1 MAAGATTVLQTVLQH
16 TDAFFAETL
25 SRPELRHHVFSALTS
40 RLPAPLTKSLNFA
53 SQTVENAISTTS
65 SSIRSSSLRLA
76 EKLLSS
82 ENTAFSSFLL
92 SLVYSL
98 SHRPVDASIS
108 LLDVFRADPSLC
120 RREIAPFLFEE
131 LFLVHFLPLL
141 EWYNDHRSNILPSNP
156 SFNIDNSGGNYSDDH
171 LSIVSNN
178 TTLLSKM
185 SGDQASAL
193 KDLERDYED
202 LLDQNCRT
210 FVGYFKEVLQNKDG
224 KNVVAPPS
232 IVLRRSNIECRGE
245 TAVCS
250 DEEKKMNSQEF
261 GPTYRRYN
269 PMWTEADKS
278 LELNHGTKNLSRF
291 PSLFPERV
299 SPRILT
305 RNQTAEGGDDSNAT
319 HDSFTD
325 SEAEIEE
332 TIKPTVLFDSR
343 RSQPAQKQKRPFSG
357 EESSRYPSSIM
368 GDVGIHIGGGK
379 HTLPKDFVCP
389 ITTHIFDDPVTLETG
404 QTYERSAIQEWLD
417 RGNST
422 CPITRQTLHTGTVL
436 PKTNYV
442 LKRLIASWKEQN
454 PGSDYSPYGG
464 VRAAS
469 EPKFGPSIHFSS
481 PNSVISQATIDATMS
496 ELRLAITD
504 LCTSE
509 VLGDSEMA
517 VLRIERCWQ
526 EANADSEMMAMLSKP
541 PVINGFVETMF
552 NSADTKVLRSIVFLL
567 TEFGSR
573 DDNVIKTLKRVDS
586 DVECFVELFKK
597 GLSEALVLV
606 HLLKPAAK
614 SLVDMDIVDYLLEV
628 LDDDADD
635 NVPKM
640 YTTAKTA
647 AVILLGQILRSSYE
661 ATITEILRSILSAKV
676 IEKVISSLEAERV
689 EEKTAAVSILLRCM
703 LEDGKCRNVISSKAK
718 LAGVLEIFVEVN
730 DDEQFEIVHFLSELV
745 KMNRRNLNEQILHIL
760 KEEGTFST
768 MHSLLTYL
776 QNTPQT
782 QSPIVAGLVLQL
794 DLLDEPR
801 KMSIYREEAMD
812 ALISCLRNSESPV
825 TQISA
830 AETVLAL
837 QGRFSYSG
845 KSLSRAILLKRAGL
859 DKTYRAFMRRDQR
872 HHNVSADPQDTME
885 EEKAADD
892 WEKRVAFVLVSHEFG
907 LLFEALAEGLD
918 NTNEDLYSICLM
930 TASWLVHMLSIL
942 PDMGIVGAARVCLLK
957 RFVSI
962 FKTQKNTENRVLS
975 MIALNTF
982 IRDPEGLHDL
992 SLHMKDILKGLRE
1005 LKKSSVMAFE
1015 MLKVFSEE
1023 HDTSADLWNHQELCQ
1038 EDCSE
1043 NGEVL
1048 AITCFRGIF
1057 FSGHSDGTIKVWAN
1071 KGSKIQIIQEVRE
1084 HTKPVTSLAI
1094 LQSSDKL
1101 YSGSLDRTVRVWSVE
1116 EDGIHFEQVEEMK
1129 DQINSLV
1136 VANSMACYIPQ
1147 GAGVKVHSW
1156 NGSSK
1161 FLNQNKYAKCLAL
1174 VQGKLYCGCQ
1184 DSSIQEIDLVTGTM
1198 GNIQN
1203 RSKNLIKRAYP
1214 IYALEVHDGLIYAAG
1229 SSFDGSIVK
1238 IWSTSN
1244 YNLVGS
1250 LASTMEVRTMAV
1262 SSELIYLGCKGG
1274 TVEVWCKTKYNKVE
1288 TLQTSST
1295 AKIHCLALDP
1305 NQDMLLI
1312 GTSDGRIQTWALS

>member
-1 MAAGATTVLQTVLQH
+1 MAAGTTTPAHILHHTAT
-16 TDAFFAETL
+16 FFAETL
-25 SRPELRHHVFSALTS
+25 SRPHLRRHVFSAFS
-40 RLPAPLTKSLNFA
+40 NRLPSKSLVFA
-53 SQTVENAISTTS
+53 SQTIENAISTTS

-76 EKLLSS
+76 EKLLSRAS
-82 ENTAFSSFLL
+82 DNTCLSSFLL
-92 SLVYSL
+92 SLAYSL
-98 SHRPVDASIS
+98 SHRPVDASLS

-131 LFLVHFLPLL
+131 MFLSHFLPVLD
-141 EWYNDHRSNILPSNP
+141 WYNHHRSNILASNP
-156 SFNIDNSGGNYSDDH
+156 TPSYNLDSNSDER
-171 LSIVSNN
+171 LSIASNS

-202 LLDQNCRT
+202 LLDENCRI
-210 FVGYFKEVLQNKDG
+210 FAGYFKEVLLQNKDE
-224 KNVVAPPS
+224 KNLVAPPS
-232 IVLRRSNIECRGE
+232 IFLPIRSNIERGDE
-245 TAVCS
+245 IVVSS
-250 DEEKKMNSQEF
+250 DEDKKMINSQEF
-261 GPTYRRYN
+261 GSTNRRYN

-278 LELNHGTKNLSRF
+278 IELSNNGTKNLSRF
-291 PSLFPERV
+291 PSFFPERV
-299 SPRILT
+299 SPRFFT
-305 RNQTAEGGDDSNAT
+305 RNQVDDPNAT
-319 HDSFTD
+319 HYSSSD
-325 SEAEIEE
+325 SEAETEE
-332 TIKPTVLFDSR
+332 TIKPMALFDS
-343 RSQPAQKQKRPFSG
+343 QPAHKQKRPFSA
-357 EESSRYPSSIM
+357 EESSRSSPFSVM
-368 GDVGIHIGGGK
+368 GDVDSSIGGGK
-379 HTLPKDFVCP
+379 HTPPKDFVCP

-404 QTYERSAIQEWLD
+404 QTYERKAIQEWLE

-422 CPITRQTLHTGTVL
+422 CPITRQKLHTGTVL

-464 VRAAS
+464 VQAVS
-469 EPKFGPSIHFSS
+469 ESKFGASIRLAS
-481 PNSVISQATIDATMS
+481 PNSVISQATVDATMS

-509 VLGDSEMA
+509 VLRDAEMA

-541 PVINGFVETMF
+541 PVVNGFVETMF
-552 NSADTKVLRSIVFLL
+552 NSVDTKVLRSIVFLL
-567 TEFGSR
+567 TELGSR
-573 DDNVIKTLKRVDS
+573 DDNVIQTLKRVDS

-597 GLSEALVLV
+597 GLIEALVLV
-606 HLLKPAAK
+606 HLLRPAAE

-628 LDDDADD
+628 LDDNANGD
-635 NVPKM
+635 VPKM
-640 YTTAKTA
+640 YITAKTA
-647 AVILLGQILRSSYE
+647 AVILLGQILQNSNE
-661 ATITEILRSILSAKV
+661 ATLTEILKSVLSAKV
-676 IEKVISSLEAERV
+676 IEKVLSSLEAERV
-689 EEKTAAVSILLRCM
+689 EEKVAAVSILLRCM
-703 LEDGKCRNVISSKAK
+703 LEDGKCRNIIASKAK
-718 LAGVLEIFVEVN
+718 LAGVLEIFVDVN
-730 DDEQFEIVHFLSELV
+730 DYERFEIVHFLSELI
-745 KMNRRNLNEQILHIL
+745 KLNRRSLNEQILHIL

-782 QSPIVAGLVLQL
+782 QSPIVAGLLLQL
-794 DLLDEPR
+794 DLLVEPR
-801 KMSIYREEAMD
+801 KMSIYREEVID
-812 ALISCLRNSESPV
+812 ALISSLRNSESPV
-825 TQISA
+825 AQISA
-830 AETVLAL
+830 AETLLSL

-845 KSLSRAILLKRAGL
+845 KSLSRAILLKRAGI
-859 DKTYRAFMRRDQR
+859 DRSYRAFMRKDQR
-872 HHNVSADPQDTME
+872 RHNVSADPQDTME
-885 EEKAADD
+885 EEKAAED

-942 PDMGIVGAARVCLLK
+942 PDTGIVGAARVCLLK

-962 FKTQKNTENRVLS
+962 FRSDKNTENRVLS

-982 IRDPEGLHDL
+982 VHDPEGLHDL
-992 SLHMKDILKGLRE
+992 SVHMKDILKGLRE

-1015 MLKVFSEE
+1015 MLKVLSEE

-1048 AITCFRGIF
+1048 TITCFKGKL

-1071 KGSKIQIIQEVRE
+1071 KGSMIQIIQEVRE
-1084 HTKPVTSLAI
+1084 HTKPVTSLAV
-1094 LQSSDKL
+1094 LQSTDNL

-1147 GAGVKVHSW
+1147 GAGVKVHTW
-1156 NGSSK
+1156 NNGSSK
-1161 FLNQNKYAKCLAL
+1161 LLNQNKYAKCLAL
-1174 VQGKLYCGCQ
+1174 LQGKLYCGCQ
-1184 DSSIQEIDLVTGTM
+1184 DNSIQEIDLVTGTM

-1203 RSKNLIKRAYP
+1203 GSKKLIKRASP
-1214 IYALEVHDGLIYAAG
+1214 IYALQVHDGFIYAAS

-1262 SSELIYLGCKGG
+1262 GSELIYLGCKGG
-1274 TVEVWCKTKYNKVE
+1274 TVEVWCKNKYNKVE
-1288 TLQTSST
+1288 TLQTCST
-1295 AKIHCLALDP
+1295 TKIHCLALDA
-1305 NQDMLLI
+1305 NHDMLLV
-1312 GTSDGRIQTWALS
+1312 GTSEGRIQSWTLS